1 MVIYGDGCPTGHLDY
16 FDEVGCHQDMTVP
29 TGLSTKSMTNT
40 YKLEWFRRPIVRFAV
55 PAVEFGV
62 DEGLWPESAPVP
74 VERLAVPAV
83 EFGVDEGLWPESAPV
98 PVERLA
104 VPAVEF
110 GVDEGLWPDRTV
122 LNNLT
127 LQRGDSDDSFSDA
140 QDDSD
145 DSDDSLSDAQSS
157 DDDVSVE
164 DARDTV
170 GDYDIKDHYDVYVFN
185 RVVDKV
191 PVMSSAVGS
200 NLMNAGRPPLMLS

>member
-83 EFGVDEGLWPESAPV
+83 EFGVDEGLWP
-98 PVERLA
+98 
-104 VPAVEF
+104 
-110 GVDEGLWPDRTV
+110 DRTG

>member
-40 YKLEWFRRPIVRFAV
+40 YKLEWFRRPIVRF
-55 PAVEFGV
+55 
-62 DEGLWPESAPVP
+62 
-74 VERLAVPAV
+74 
-83 EFGVDEGLWPESAPV
+83 
-98 PVERLA
+98 A